1 MLQRIQSL
9 YLLFA
14 ALFSGLGLLISW
26 VTYSSEGMIYEL
38 TGLESTVDGA
48 QSTPLTLTLIVGVAL
63 ILASIFMYKYRPKQ
77 MKFIRIIWIQQIL
90 VLIMFSLAHYQGI
103 QILDE
108 ANADFD
114 IQYGMGV
121 VMPLISTVLLWLASK
136 AIKKDED
143 LVRSADRLR

>member
-14 ALFSGLGLLISW
+14 ALFLGLGLLISW
-26 VTYSSEGMIYEL
+26 ITYSSEGMVYEL
-38 TGLESTVDGA
+38 TGLESTVDGV
-48 QSTPLTLTLIVGVAL
+48 QSNPLTLTLMLGIAL
-63 ILASIFMYKYRPKQ
+63 ILASILMYKDRPKQ

-90 VLIMFSLAHYQGI
+90 VLLMFFLAHYQGI
-103 QILDE
+103 QIFDE
-108 ANADFD
+108 ANADLD
-114 IQYGMGV
+114 VQYGMGV
-121 VMPLISTVLLWLASK
+121 VMPLISAFLLWLASK